1 VCCVSDL
8 DYPRS
13 WRSPAG
19 LRVSPKQLEVDN
31 GIRRSSLDKLFEDG
45 RPLDFFHTGHV
56 VHSVKHFLLV
66 DGVVPVF
73 LLCTSDLNM
82 SVVFLL

>member
-1 VCCVSDL
+1 L

-31 GIRRSSLDKLFEDG
+31 SIGRSSLDKLLEDG
-45 RPLDFFHTGHV
+45 RPLYLFHAGHV

-73 LLCTSDLNM
+73 LFCTSDLNI
-82 SVVFLL
+82 SVMFIL